1 MIKWS
6 ARLSIIGAQWSFTYL
21 FSTQRLH
28 YLSFQ
33 PWHLF
38 WKWLLI
44 SRLPCYVFCIC
55 LFTSIDIRNRNQLSW
70 AINLCLIW
78 RKYCHYSCL
87 VFCWCLLVFAR
98 WYWTWKYCQ
107 VWWLVFWLFWL
118 IMIGDENGVSMSK
131 WHRCVQSCESMSNLE
146 QLMWHSGIE
155 VLVKI

>member
-6 ARLSIIGAQWSFTYL
+6 ARLSIIGAQWSFIYL

-38 WKWLLI
+38 WNHDESDSWLADFPAM
-44 SRLPCYVFCIC
+44 SFVFVCGHHKYKSVK
-55 LFTSIDIRNRNQLSW
+55 LGDQLMLDMVEILSFFM
-70 AINLCLIW
+70 L
-78 RKYCHYSCL
+78 
-87 VFCWCLLVFAR
+87 WCFLVFAR

-131 WHRCVQSCESMSNLE
+131 WHGCVQSCESMSNLE